1 MRLVEK
7 RVLSTALTTRQARVI
22 KQVGKPHPCVKGAGA
37 LQPARAGGGGA
48 GPDAFVIL
56 VLQLVADLTAIP
68 SRAPVDRLI
77 DITLG
82 CGLSI
87 VALWIN
93 GEVQQR
99 LRRGARGGGRERAER
114 IFLLC
119 RSRQANSR
127 GQASGADGIQMR
139 WRRLGQ
145 GRRRDALLRRRSRR
159 QRKGRAQSADGLLG
173 Q

>member
-7 RVLSTALTTRQARVI
+7 RVLSTTLTTRQARVI

-37 LQPARAGGGGA
+37 LQPARAVGEGA
-48 GPDAFVIL
+48 GPRALVIL
-56 VLQLVADLTAIP
+56 VQLVADLTAIP

-99 LRRGARGGGRERAER
+99 LRRGTRE
-114 IFLLC
+114 
-119 RSRQANSR
+119 
-127 GQASGADGIQMR
+127 D
-139 WRRLGQ
+139 
-145 GRRRDALLRRRSRR
+145 
-159 QRKGRAQSADGLLG
+159 
-173 Q
+173 

>member
-37 LQPARAGGGGA
+37 PQPARVVGEGA

-68 SRAPVDRLI
+68 SRAPIDRLI
-77 DITLG
+77 DITLA

-99 LRRGARGGGRERAER
+99 LRRGTRE
-114 IFLLC
+114 
-119 RSRQANSR
+119 
-127 GQASGADGIQMR
+127 D
-139 WRRLGQ
+139 
-145 GRRRDALLRRRSRR
+145 
-159 QRKGRAQSADGLLG
+159 
-173 Q
+173 

>member
-1 MRLVEK
+1 M
-7 RVLSTALTTRQARVI
+7 I

-37 LQPARAGGGGA
+37 LQPARVGS

-68 SRAPVDRLI
+68 SRAPIDRLI

-99 LRRGARGGGRERAER
+99 LRRGTRE
-114 IFLLC
+114 
-119 RSRQANSR
+119 
-127 GQASGADGIQMR
+127 D
-139 WRRLGQ
+139 
-145 GRRRDALLRRRSRR
+145 
-159 QRKGRAQSADGLLG
+159 
-173 Q
+173 

>member
-37 LQPARAGGGGA
+37 AQPARVVGEGA

-68 SRAPVDRLI
+68 SRAPIDRLI

-99 LRRGARGGGRERAER
+99 LRRGTRE
-114 IFLLC
+114 
-119 RSRQANSR
+119 
-127 GQASGADGIQMR
+127 D
-139 WRRLGQ
+139 
-145 GRRRDALLRRRSRR
+145 
-159 QRKGRAQSADGLLG
+159 
-173 Q
+173 

>member
-7 RVLSTALTTRQARVI
+7 RVLSTTLTTRQARVI

-37 LQPARAGGGGA
+37 LQPARAVGEGA
-48 GPDAFVIL
+48 GPGALVIL

-99 LRRGARGGGRERAER
+99 LRRGTRE
-114 IFLLC
+114 
-119 RSRQANSR
+119 
-127 GQASGADGIQMR
+127 G
-139 WRRLGQ
+139 
-145 GRRRDALLRRRSRR
+145 
-159 QRKGRAQSADGLLG
+159 
-173 Q
+173 